1 MINMNFVDEVKRFQ
15 NTKLNMLLMKHFNTL
30 YNDFEVIE
38 FNVDELD
45 NDIVEFV
52 KKINEYNK
60 TYNDDLVYN
69 YRGMGIYFVESEN
82 KIWMEDLFSILFER
96 D

>member
-1 MINMNFVDEVKRFQ
+1 MNFVNEVKRFQ
-15 NTKLNMLLMKHFNTL
+15 NTKLNKLLMKHFNTL
-30 YNDFEVIE
+30 YNDFEVIY

-45 NDIVEFV
+45 NDIVEFL

-82 KIWMEDLFSILFER
+82 NIWMEDLFSILFER

>member
-1 MINMNFVDEVKRFQ
+1 MNFVNEVKRFQ
-15 NTKLNMLLMKHFNTL
+15 NNKLNMLLMKHFNTL

>member
-1 MINMNFVDEVKRFQ
+1 MNFVNEVKRFQ
-15 NTKLNMLLMKHFNTL
+15 NTKLNKLLMKHFNTL

-45 NDIVEFV
+45 NDIVEFL

>member
-1 MINMNFVDEVKRFQ
+1 MNFVNEVKRFQ

>member
-1 MINMNFVDEVKRFQ
+1 MNFVDEVKRFQ

>member
-1 MINMNFVDEVKRFQ
+1 MNFVNEVKRFQ
-15 NTKLNMLLMKHFNTL
+15 NTKLNKLLMKHFNTL

-45 NDIVEFV
+45 NDVVEFV

>member
-1 MINMNFVDEVKRFQ
+1 MNFVNEVKRFQ
-15 NTKLNMLLMKHFNTL
+15 NTKLNKLLMKHFNVL

-45 NDIVEFV
+45 NDIVEFL

-60 TYNDDLVYN
+60 TYNDDLVYS

-82 KIWMEDLFSILFER
+82 EIWMEDLFSILFER

>member
-1 MINMNFVDEVKRFQ
+1 MNFVNEVKRFQ
-15 NTKLNMLLMKHFNTL
+15 NTKLNKLLMKHFNTL

-45 NDIVEFV
+45 NDIVEFL

-82 KIWMEDLFSILFER
+82 NIWMEDLFSILFER

>member
-1 MINMNFVDEVKRFQ
+1 
-15 NTKLNMLLMKHFNTL
+15 MKHFNTL

>member
-1 MINMNFVDEVKRFQ
+1 MNFVNEVKRFQ
-15 NTKLNMLLMKHFNTL
+15 NTKLNKLLMKHFNTL

-45 NDIVEFV
+45 NDIVEFL

-60 TYNDDLVYN
+60 TYNDDLVYS

-82 KIWMEDLFSILFER
+82 NIWMEDLFSILFER

>member
-1 MINMNFVDEVKRFQ
+1 MNFVNEVKRFQ
-15 NTKLNMLLMKHFNTL
+15 NTKLNKLLMKHFNTL

>member
-1 MINMNFVDEVKRFQ
+1 MNFVNEVKRFQ

-82 KIWMEDLFSILFER
+82 KIWMEDLFSIYYKLNGTK
-96 D
+96 